1 MEEKLMSKKLYVL
14 LGVMVVIS
22 MMLAA
27 CGTAATPTAAPATEA
42 PTMAASTE
50 APTVAATAASQLLV
64 GEVTDLGGIDDK
76 SFNASG
82 WLGVQQ
88 AITDLGITGKYL
100 ESTQESDYAK
110 NIQEFLNEKAG
121 LIITV
126 GYLLGVDTATA
137 AKANPNTDFAIVDYA
152 FPDCATGQTEGKDC
166 GSSTVLPNVV
176 GLVFQTDSASFLG
189 GYLAA
194 GMTKTG
200 TVATFGGIDLPTV
213 SIYMKGFEAGVKYY
227 NQKHNTTVKLLGW
240 DDATQTGVFVGNF
253 DSTDDGNKTAQSLQQ
268 EGADIIMPVAGPVGL
283 GSAAYC
289 QSTNSCLI
297 IGVDQ
302 DWFVSAP
309 EYQSVELSSVMKK
322 INVAVEGVIKS
333 VLDGTFKGGTQT
345 STIVNGGVDLA
356 PFHDFNAATTVPDS
370 LKTELTQVK
379 ADLVSGAITVDGVLS
394 GK

>member
-1 MEEKLMSKKLYVL
+1 MSKKVYVV
-14 LGVMVVIS
+14 LGILVAIS
-22 MMLAA
+22 MLLAA
-27 CGTAATPTAAPATEA
+27 CGTATTPTTAPATEA
-42 PTMAASTE
+42 PTMAAAT
-50 APTVAATAASQLLV
+50 AVPTVAPAAPKLLV

-88 AITDLGITGKYL
+88 AITDLGIDGKYL
-100 ESTQESDYAK
+100 ESTQQSDYAK

-137 AKANPNTDFAIVDYA
+137 AKANPNTDFAIVDYS
-152 FPDCATGQTEGKDC
+152 FPDCYTGAVEGKDC
-166 GSSTVLPNVV
+166 GSSTELSNVV
-176 GLVFQTDSASFLG
+176 GLTFQTDQAAFLA

-200 TVATFGGIDLPTV
+200 KVASFGGMQLPTV
-213 SIYMKGFEAGVKYY
+213 TIFMKGFEAGVKYY
-227 NQKHNTTVKLLGW
+227 NTKHSTSVVALGW
-240 DDATQTGVFVGNF
+240 DDAKQTGVFVGNF
-253 DSTDDGNKTAQSLQQ
+253 DSTDDGHKTAESLQQ

-289 QSTNSCLI
+289 KETSTCLI

-302 DWFVSAP
+302 DWFGSAP
-309 EYQSVELSSVMKK
+309 EYQSVELTSVMKK
-322 INVAVEGVIKS
+322 INVAVYNVIKS
-333 VLDGTFKGGTQT
+333 VQAGTFKGGTMN
-345 STIVNGGVDLA
+345 STITDGGVDIA
-356 PFHDFNAATTVPDS
+356 PFHNFDSQVPDS

-379 ADLVSGAITVDGVLS
+379 ADLISGAVTVDGVLS